1 MAFAE
6 TANLAVKLTLG
17 GNFNS
22 QLAKTRAGL
31 RGFDK
36 DASRAY
42 KAGGQIGTGIKR
54 SAVIAAAGVGALV
67 SQIGFGLDSLIQLES
82 ATAQTNAVIKSTGGV
97 AAQTSDDV
105 RRLAEQYE
113 SLNATI
119 DDKVIQSGQNLLLT
133 FTNIRG
139 KAFEPTLAAAL
150 DMNQALGGG
159 PEGLQSVMMKLG
171 KAMNSPAEGF
181 TALKRSGVLFN
192 KEQQA
197 ILKGSDNLDKK
208 ELKVYN
214 ALKKRNKAEAERY
227 KQGVLR
233 VKLEA
238 AQALILKELGVEFGG
253 SFAKA
258 GDTTAGSVAKFGDAI
273 EDLQKSLATALLPT
287 VRNIADSLTELLADP
302 AVIRGAKDL
311 GASIGELFSK
321 DNIKSGIGAI
331 KSAMEAIRS
340 IAGPVA
346 DVIRTA
352 VGAFTSLPPD
362 IQKLLVAGFAVNKLT
377 GGLVTNI
384 AGGIFGALKA
394 MTVQAGVV
402 NVTGGIVNGGGLPGG
417 LGGAAGGLGGAAA
430 GAGIGAAAGLGIAGA
445 VTLGA
450 LVLAVNSPLWVKT
463 TTLNTTNENAGLTQA
478 ERAAQ
483 TYYTASAA
491 DQAQM
496 RKHILVLPTLA
507 DFQSGS
513 IKLTAV
519 NAANANGG
527 DIGARTSGGGNVKLP
542 PTKAELK
549 AAAELAALRISQAK
563 SLNAAMAAAAVA
575 ARKAAEI
582 KAQQVVTTG
591 SIRAGDIRARITG
604 GTIASKVQQAG
615 AATASALRSLPVPIV
630 TTTVNV
636 SVTASGISKTVTT
649 QSRYG
654 PATGSSSGD
663 PRFLNYTPGL

>member
-17 GNFNS
+17 GNFNA

-417 LGGAAGGLGGAAA
+417 GGAGAASGLL
-430 GAGIGAAAGLGIAGA
+430 GAGFGLAVGGVIAAGMVSYL
-445 VTLGA
+445 
-450 LVLAVNSPLWVKT
+450 S
-463 TTLNTTNENAGLTQA
+463 TQEFA
-478 ERAAQ
+478 NKNQ
-483 TYYTASAA
+483 
-491 DQAQM
+491 
-496 RKHILVLPTLA
+496 TLA
-507 DFQSGS
+507 DKGLSPQQIADVKFAASDAAGKQAA
-513 IKLTAV
+513 IKRGYGPDGVLRNALLTIARGY
-519 NAANANGG
+519 NGME
-527 DIGARTSGGGNVKLP
+527 DRPSERTSGASKYLGSEVRNIGKGITP
-542 PTKAELK
+542 PSK
-549 AAAELAALRISQAK
+549 AAQKAAEKSAKSAAL
-563 SLNAAMAAAAVA
+563 AAAAARSA
-575 ARKAAEI
+575 AAASMRRD
-582 KAQQVVTTG
+582 AAPSVTTN
-591 SIRAGDIRARITG
+591 IEVA
-604 GTIASKVQQAG
+604 
-615 AATASALRSLPVPIV
+615 
-630 TTTVNV
+630 V
-636 SVTASGISKTVTT
+636 SVTANGIKKVLTT
-649 QSRYG
+649 QNHYG
-654 PATGSSSGD
+654 PAGGSSSD
-663 PRFLNYTPGL
+663 PRFLGYQSGI

>member
-394 MTVQAGVV
+394 MTVRASIV
-402 NVTGGIVNGGGLPGG
+402 NVSGGVVNGGG
-417 LGGAAGGLGGAAA
+417 AGGPGVVGG
-430 GAGIGAAAGLGIAGA
+430 GTSKLVKGLAGLSI
-445 VTLGA
+445 
-450 LVLAVNSPLWVKT
+450 LA
-463 TTLNTTNENAGLTQA
+463 
-478 ERAAQ
+478 
-483 TYYTASAA
+483 
-491 DQAQM
+491 
-496 RKHILVLPTLA
+496 
-507 DFQSGS
+507 
-513 IKLTAV
+513 
-519 NAANANGG
+519 
-527 DIGARTSGGGNVKLP
+527 DIGAVIATQQAVSGESSAQAQAVTETARVYLASSPTTDQLAMSLAAVDTGIDRLQSNPLYVLVQGSALDELRKTRAAIVAQIAAQGSANGSEDRPMNSPTPVVKNTSKTVSAVEAAKAAIAVASKL
-542 PTKAELK
+542 AAAK
-549 AAAELAALRISQAK
+549 AAAQQAK
-563 SLNAAMAAAAVA
+563 LEATRQAIN
-575 ARKAAEI
+575 I
-582 KAQQVVTTG
+582 G
-591 SIRAGDIRARITG
+591 SSSAKSSAGN
-604 GTIASKVQQAG
+604 IASRVSAAG
-615 AATASALRSLPVPIV
+615 AATASALRNLPVPIV

-663 PRFLNYTPGL
+663 PRFLGYTPGL